1 MSEKKMLLLNA
12 LISLSISVCTVYTLL
27 LGTPLFFPES
37 YIAVNTDIIKGSLV
51 YGAIIVGALLC
62 FLNAILATFV
72 DDVCYDNGL
81 PLRSVLLRGVLVA
94 CFDYFLT
101 LGLFVSAVLYLYKTH
116 DIGEATEIGFYLAS
130 VFNFACLWLFRYI
143 KDRRQ
148 AND

>member
-12 LISLSISVCTVYTLL
+12 LISLSLSVCTVYTLL

-37 YIAVNTDIIKGSLV
+37 YVVVNTDIIKGSLV
-51 YGAIIVGALLC
+51 YGAIIVGVFLC

-81 PLRSVLLRGVLVA
+81 PLRSVLLRGVLVT
-94 CFDYFLT
+94 CLDYFVT

-130 VFNFACLWLFRYI
+130 AFNFACLWLLRYI
-143 KDRRQ
+143 KGCRRT
-148 AND
+148 DD